1 LRRDTRALHTAAV
14 LRSVGEGVTLN
25 VTFSRSAGST
35 SHTAPWSSRST
46 LRGAGSEGDP
56 QGTARSS
63 PHHPAFA
70 SHCRCARALDRLCR
84 PGQSAITD
92 RCRPP
97 PV

>member
-46 LRGAGSEGDP
+46 LRGAGSEG
-56 QGTARSS
+56 
-63 PHHPAFA
+63 
-70 SHCRCARALDRLCR
+70 
-84 PGQSAITD
+84 
-92 RCRPP
+92 
-97 PV
+97 